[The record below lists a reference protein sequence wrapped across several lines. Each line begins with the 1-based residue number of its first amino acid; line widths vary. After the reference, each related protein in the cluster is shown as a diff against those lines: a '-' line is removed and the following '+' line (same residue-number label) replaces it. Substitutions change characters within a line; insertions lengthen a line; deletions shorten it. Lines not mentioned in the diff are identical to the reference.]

1 MWDNGRLQAEL
12 DATNNIVEWYL
23 WGLDL
28 SGTMDGAGGVGGL
41 LGQKH
46 FGFGPGGSFLQFYF
60 LAADGQGNVT
70 AAIKYNSGGVEGRF
84 DYVPFG
90 EPLRATGPA
99 AHDEPYTPTI
109 ARVVP

>member
-1 MWDNGRLQAEL
+1 MVGVYGSSWAAGPVARNG
-12 DATNNIVEWYL
+12 
-23 WGLDL
+23 
-28 SGTMDGAGGVGGL
+28 SP
-41 LGQKH
+41 K
-46 FGFGPGGSFLQFYF
+46 GPYSKRPSTPPEFYF

-84 DYVPFG
+84 DYGPFG

-109 ARVVP
+109 AREGP